1 MAKQHSTLIGADLH
15 NPKGIGSENTD
26 KILHLSQSVELV
38 NVSGSILPNNHDSF
52 TIGQP
57 AKRFSTGS
65 FGIINVGGGEFT
77 SASLAAG
84 GSGGSSFTAAGI
96 SGSLGANATL
106 IRSLTAVGI
115 SGSSVG
121 GPTAS
126 DISGSWQSALSSSLY
141 LTQVGNTISGSAN
154 ASAISGS
161 LGENASLIRS
171 LTGVGISGSFTPIS
185 SSISTRLTTEEANID
200 VIQGQ
205 LNQSVK
211 TDSSPT
217 FAGLRIQGDLLA
229 ERYIVSSSVSHIT
242 SSFSSGS
249 TIFGDSADDK
259 HEFTGSIQIDGGIVS
274 PASIS
279 GSFTPISQSLSTR
292 TTNLEGNPVYS
303 SQTISGSF
311 LGEVSSSNF
320 LQNVKDTISG
330 SIPQGTISS
339 SLQLPSGIISGSNQ
353 LSQGFGNISGSV
365 ASTGSFG
372 SVKLDGNFTLG
383 GGYISVNNKGVQS
396 QLRLYCEVSNAHYVA
411 LQAPPHA
418 DFGGNVTL
426 TLPPTTDT
434 LVARTTTD
442 TLTNKTLTSPDINGG
457 TIDDIS
463 RVSGSSASTGSLGS
477 LIVDGASIDFSNL
490 PTSNPNVAGRLY
502 NDGGTVKIS
511 AG

>member
-26 KILHLSQSVELV
+26 KILHLSQSSELV

-161 LGENASLIRS
+161 LGTNASLIRS
-171 LTGVGISGSFTPIS
+171 LTALGISGSFTPIS

-205 LNQSVK
+205 VNQNL
-211 TDSSPT
+211 TTTSSPI
-217 FAGLRIQGDLLA
+217 FGGLTVQGKLTA
-229 ERYIVSSSVSHIT
+229 ETYAVSSSVTHMT
-242 SSFSSGS
+242 RSFSSGS
-249 TIFGDSADDK
+249 TIFGDSVDDK
-259 HEFTGSIQIDGGIVS
+259 HEFTGSIQIDGGTVS

-330 SIPQGTISS
+330 SANASAISG
-339 SLQLPSGIISGSNQ
+339 SLGENATLIRGLTAAIISGSFSLSRLDESGIISGSFQLPAGIISGSTQLPVGIVSGSNQ
-353 LSQGFGNISGSV
+353 LPSNIVSGSIQLSRDTFGNISGS
-365 ASTGSFG
+365 
-372 SVKLDGNFTLG
+372 
-383 GGYISVNNKGVQS
+383 
-396 QLRLYCEVSNAHYVA
+396 
-411 LQAPPHA
+411 
-418 DFGGNVTL
+418 
-426 TLPPTTDT
+426 
-434 LVARTTTD
+434 
-442 TLTNKTLTSPDINGG
+442 KT
-457 TIDDIS
+457 
-463 RVSGSSASTGSLGS
+463 STGSLGS
-477 LIVDGASIDFSNL
+477 LIVDGKSIDFSNL
-490 PTSNPNVAGRLY
+490 PTSDPGVAGRLY

>member
-26 KILHLSQSVELV
+26 KILHLSQSSELV

-161 LGENASLIRS
+161 LGTNASLIRS
-171 LTGVGISGSFTPIS
+171 LTALGISGSFTPIS

-205 LNQSVK
+205 VNQNL
-211 TDSSPT
+211 TTTSSPI
-217 FAGLRIQGDLLA
+217 FGGLTVQGKLTA
-229 ERYIVSSSVSHIT
+229 ETYAVSSSVTHMT
-242 SSFSSGS
+242 RSFSSGS
-249 TIFGDSADDK
+249 TIFGDSVDDK
-259 HEFTGSIQIDGGIVS
+259 HEFTGSIQIDGGTIS

-303 SQTISGSF
+303 SQTISGSANA
-311 LGEVSSSNF
+311 SA
-320 LQNVKDTISG
+320 ISG
-330 SIPQGTISS
+330 SLGENATLIRGLTATKISGS
-339 SLQLPSGIISGSNQ
+339 ANASAISGSLGENASIIRTLTAAVISGSFSLSRLDESGIISGSFQLPAGIISGSTQLPVGIVSGSNQ
-353 LSQGFGNISGSV
+353 LPSNIVSGSIQLSRDTFGNISGS
-365 ASTGSFG
+365 
-372 SVKLDGNFTLG
+372 
-383 GGYISVNNKGVQS
+383 
-396 QLRLYCEVSNAHYVA
+396 
-411 LQAPPHA
+411 
-418 DFGGNVTL
+418 
-426 TLPPTTDT
+426 
-434 LVARTTTD
+434 
-442 TLTNKTLTSPDINGG
+442 KT
-457 TIDDIS
+457 
-463 RVSGSSASTGSLGS
+463 STGSLGS
-477 LIVDGASIDFSNL
+477 LIVDGKSIDFSNL
-490 PTSNPNVAGRLY
+490 PTSDPGVAGRLY